1 MMTDMI
7 SRHARRL
14 ACAAGALLA
23 LAAPAEAQ
31 WSTTYEQFYLQ
42 ASHNWQFRSSYQA
55 ADRLFNAFDYG
66 HAILYEIIW
75 RFPNAPASR
84 LEETEYDRLT
94 TQILVKP
101 PRIPLEE
108 AAIEIRYAQLAPE
121 AKVMFDWAH
130 ILHRQIYDVLA
141 DERMDQPA
149 KDAEIA
155 KLVRYYKSR
164 PDLAFSSKPKSMA
177 LMQEQPY
184 SLAFRLKY
192 PKFNGLIWG
201 YHWLQMGLYEPL
213 LVGRTVQ
220 EKQAGIRA
228 TVARF
233 WQMLSDAPRTLPYQM
248 PMTVAIAPKFAEKYP
263 EASIIFDNLHS
274 MHDVVS
280 DILTNP
286 SVPRH
291 RKRAEILLAGQRYR
305 DDTSFVMTEA
315 AWRTMSLHMGAENM
329 GGLAVGFLPTL
340 PTPSVTKG
348 AVMQHDPVTGAMT
361 KFLFGNAV
369 SGDHAAHGADVH
381 AGHTPPPDTSKA
393 QAGHAGHVAPDT
405 SKPVRHTSADVAFM
419 QGMIGHHAQAL
430 QMAGLVASRTQNPAL
445 RLLAER
451 IDVSQRD
458 EIAAM
463 TRWLTDRGLPV
474 PDTSA
479 APGGHAMH
487 HAGGGQHDGMPGMLS
502 PVQMDSLT
510 AARDALFDRLFLQYM
525 IQHHEGAL
533 TMVATLLKS
542 PGAAKETLTYQFVT
556 EVDVDQRAEIR
567 RMQTL
572 LASLSDTR
580 RR

>member
-1 MMTDMI
+1 MMRYL
-7 SRHARRL
+7 SSERVRRL
-14 ACAAGALLA
+14 ACSAAALVA
-23 LAAPAEAQ
+23 FAAPAEAQ

-42 ASHNWQFRSSYQA
+42 ASHNWRFRSSYQA

-66 HAILYEIIW
+66 HAILYELLW

-84 LEETEYDRLT
+84 LEETEYRRLT

-141 DERMDQPA
+141 DERMEQPA
-149 KDAEIA
+149 KDAEVA
-155 KLVRYYKSR
+155 KLIRYYKSR

-184 SLAFRLKY
+184 SLAFRIKY

-213 LVGRTVQ
+213 LVGRTV
-220 EKQAGIRA
+220 EERQAGIRA

-286 SVPRH
+286 SVPRS
-291 RKRAEILLAGQRYR
+291 RKRAEILLAAQRYR

-329 GGLAVGFLPTL
+329 GGQAAGFLPTL

-369 SGDHAAHGADVH
+369 SGDHAAHGADLHV
-381 AGHTPPPDTSKA
+381 GHTPPADTSTTH
-393 QAGHAGHVAPDT
+393 AGHAAQD
-405 SKPVRHTSADVAFM
+405 SMKPVRHTAADVAFM

-430 QMAGLVASRTQNPAL
+430 QMTALVGARTQTAAL

-463 TRWLTDRGLPV
+463 TRWLTERGIMM

-479 APGGHAMH
+479 AHAGHAMH
-487 HAGGGQHDGMPGMLS
+487 TAGGGNHEAMPGMLS
-502 PVQMDSLT
+502 TVQIDSLT
-510 AARDALFDRLFLQYM
+510 AARGDLFDRLFLQYM

-533 TMVATLLKS
+533 TMVATLLNT
-542 PGAAKETLTYQFVT
+542 PGAARETLTYQFVT

-567 RMQTL
+567 RMQAL
-572 LASLSDTR
+572 LTSLSDTR